1 MDEKEPA
8 SVSSSRV
15 DWLALQSVDR
25 TQRAGHLT
33 NLLLPTVEW
42 TPGGGIDIRNF
53 YNHFN
58 FSGNVS
64 STNHGQQTQQTIASR
79 RRAVAAPTVTPMAT
93 VSLVWRGILDSPSS
107 TFIHYHSLSPTIIH
121 YQPLS
126 STMAMSSPPDEK
138 PPL

>member
-42 TPGGGIDIRNF
+42 TPGGGNSN
-53 YNHFN
+53 YFN

-93 VSLVWRGILDSPSS
+93 VSLVGRGILVPPSS
-107 TFIHYHSLSPTIIH
+107 TIHYHTF
-121 YQPLS
+121 
-126 STMAMSSPPDEK
+126 
-138 PPL
+138 

>member
-42 TPGGGIDIRNF
+42 TPGGGIDVRNLLIIILIF
-53 YNHFN
+53 QEM
-58 FSGNVS
+58 SQVP
-64 STNHGQQTQQTIASR
+64 TMDSR
-79 RRAVAAPTVTPMAT
+79 RSRQLRAGEEQWRHQQ
-93 VSLVWRGILDSPSS
+93 SHQWQRSVWFGEE
-107 TFIHYHSLSPTIIH
+107 F
-121 YQPLS
+121 
-126 STMAMSSPPDEK
+126 
-138 PPL
+138 

>member
-42 TPGGGIDIRNF
+42 TPGGGI
-53 YNHFN
+53 
-58 FSGNVS
+58 GN
-64 STNHGQQTQQTIASR
+64 
-79 RRAVAAPTVTPMAT
+79 
-93 VSLVWRGILDSPSS
+93 
-107 TFIHYHSLSPTIIH
+107 
-121 YQPLS
+121 
-126 STMAMSSPPDEK
+126 
-138 PPL
+138 